1 MTCDITEP
9 IDQVKDQPGWLSK
22 WLSSAVGDPVK
33 VSPMVTL
40 PGWFVER
47 KSPNGI
53 PVLNPKLVK
62 FFLDSKREEA
72 LSDSMIKRI
81 CHQLEE
87 KCRDVDLWEWY

>member
-9 IDQVKDQPGWLSK
+9 IDQAKAQANWLSK

>member
-62 FFLDSKREEA
+62 SFLDSKRKEV

>member
-1 MTCDITEP
+1 LTCDITEP

-62 FFLDSKREEA
+62 SFLDSKREEA

>member
-9 IDQVKDQPGWLSK
+9 IDQAKAQANWLSK

-87 KCRDVDLWEWY
+87 KCREVDLWEWY

>member
-1 MTCDITEP
+1 M
-9 IDQVKDQPGWLSK
+9 KDQPGWLSK